1 MLTYREIQDILLSLE
16 DGYVKQYKGN
26 PQYALNPVTA
36 KWVLRDVNKR
46 VIKKIKQKYGG
57 N

>member
-1 MLTYREIQDILLSLE
+1 MLTHREIQDILLSLE

-36 KWVLRDVNKR
+36 KWVLRDVNKL